1 MSVNCSRYA
10 TIHVIYTSKKYL
22 YIYEIHFSQI
32 GMKMHVFDFLFIS
45 IYINI
50 VNRDRFKC
58 TYSVFH
64 V

>member
-1 MSVNCSRYA
+1 M
-10 TIHVIYTSKKYL
+10 KK
-22 YIYEIHFSQI
+22 
-32 GMKMHVFDFLFIS
+32 HVFDFLFIS

-64 V
+64 VWLCNTIILTTYFIYEKITELQIIA